1 IDARNDGRTHRFVYA
16 GSFERSDGSS
26 GATSILLKVDTR
38 TGGGKEHDLGE
49 GCVFGEPLVVP
60 RSEAEDDAWVL
71 SLSYDARAHRS
82 FAAIWRAD
90 AWDEVA
96 RVHLPFHVP
105 VGLHA
110 SFLPAT

>member
-1 IDARNDGRTHRFVYA
+1 M
-16 GSFERSDGSS
+16 GSFERRDGSC
-26 GATSILLKVDTR
+26 GATSLLLKVDTHTGRVR
-38 TGGGKEHDLGE
+38 THDLGE
-49 GCVFGEPLVVP
+49 GCIFGEPLVVP
-60 RSEAEDDAWVL
+60 RGDGEDDAWVL
-71 SLSYDARAHRS
+71 SLCYDARAHRS
-82 FAAIWRAD
+82 FVAVLRAD